1 MKSVNGASHPWLKLE
16 QIRGCSSVLTEE
28 SKTIPRLLRRF
39 HFDFEVAAQVD
50 VTHRHEVVIF
60 FRQNDCHPA
69 KDHADEVLSRIALE
83 ERAMPSM
90 VCQL

>member
-1 MKSVNGASHPWLKLE
+1 
-16 QIRGCSSVLTEE
+16 VLTEE
-28 SKTIPRLLRRF
+28 SKTISRLLRRLD
-39 HFDFEVAAQVD
+39 FDFEVAPQID
-50 VTHRHEVVIF
+50 LTYRHEGVIF

-83 ERAMPSM
+83 ERTMPSV